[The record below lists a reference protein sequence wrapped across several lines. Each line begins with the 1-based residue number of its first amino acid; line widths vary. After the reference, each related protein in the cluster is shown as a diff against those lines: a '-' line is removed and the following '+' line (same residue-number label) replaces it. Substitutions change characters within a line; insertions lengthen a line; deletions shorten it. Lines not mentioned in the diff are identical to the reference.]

1 MADPTENSMAD
12 TTENSNGEV
21 VLDKFDETEDST
33 NFKKPTITMNQ
44 EKEKEKEKERVTL
57 FDIFNNF
64 VSTIFSSDN
73 NGGVIKRIKRAI
85 SENVPLVNQASKNSA
100 HNVYTWTRKGSSL
113 RALLVISVGTIALL
127 ALTGLL
133 VFMLFFVAATVN
145 AIVISLLMSLA
156 AAGGFLALFFTCLTA
171 IYIAGLSVAVFV
183 ISSTTITAIIAVIV
197 ATGWIG
203 FFWTIWLA
211 TKKSACLAKHSLN
224 MTGSALSAYS
234 SARHVRHNHDA

>member
-1 MADPTENSMAD
+1 MADPPENSMAD

-21 VLDKFDETEDST
+21 LLDKFDETEDSS

-44 EKEKEKEKERVTL
+44 EKEKEGVTL
-57 FDIFNNF
+57 FDIFNHF

-73 NGGVIKRIKRAI
+73 NNNVGVIKRIQRAI
-85 SENVPLVNQASKNSA
+85 SENVPLVNQASKNTA
-100 HNVYTWTRKGSSL
+100 HNVYTWTRKGSPL

-211 TKKSACLAKHSLN
+211 TKKSACLAKHSLK

-234 SARHVRHNHDA
+234 SAKHVRHNHDA